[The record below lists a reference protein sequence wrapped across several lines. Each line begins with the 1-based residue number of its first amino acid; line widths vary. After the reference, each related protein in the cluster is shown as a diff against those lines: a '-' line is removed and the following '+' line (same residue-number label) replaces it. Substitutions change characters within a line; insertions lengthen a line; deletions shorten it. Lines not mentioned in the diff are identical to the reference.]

1 MSTPDAANSPGTM
14 VSTTPASDEAQ
25 TEVIGLCA
33 ELIRFDTSN
42 PTSDERA
49 CADWVVAR
57 LSEAGIESTLV
68 ESAPGRANVVARIPG
83 RDSTRGALLVHGH
96 LDVVPADAA
105 EWQVPP
111 FSGEIR
117 DGYLWGRGAI
127 DMKDTVAVMLAT
139 ARHFA
144 RTGTQPAREIVLA
157 FLADEEAGG
166 KFGAHWL
173 VEHRPELFEG
183 VTEAIGEGGGFS
195 YALDDTRRLYPIEN
209 AQRGMAWMELTANGR
224 AGHGSSPNEEN
235 AVTDLAES
243 LTRIGRHTHPVRLIE
258 PVRALLSKAAEL
270 QGVDIDFDAL
280 DTLDQESLDKELAK
294 LGHVADF
301 MQVVLRN
308 SANPTMFTAGYQTNV
323 IPGKATA
330 RVDGR
335 FLPGHEQEL
344 IDTIDALLLP
354 SVSREWVNHD
364 IAMETSFDGP
374 LVDAMCGAV
383 RAEDPDGHPVPYCNP
398 GGTDAK
404 AFTKLDIRCFG
415 FKGLKLPHDLD
426 YGRLFHG
433 VDERVPLEGLRFGV
447 RVMTRLWQSC

>member
-1 MSTPDAANSPGTM
+1 MSTPDDPHSPGTM

-25 TEVIGLCA
+25 SEVIGLCA

-57 LSEAGIESTLV
+57 LSEAGIETTLV

-83 RDSTRGALLVHGH
+83 KDSTRGALLVHGH

-144 RTGTQPAREIVLA
+144 RTGTRPAREIVLA

-224 AGHGSSPNEEN
+224 AGHGSSPNDEN

-258 PVRALLSKAAEL
+258 PVRALLAKAAEL
-270 QGVDIDFDAL
+270 QGVDIDFETL

-374 LVDAMCGAV
+374 LVDAMCEAV

>member
-1 MSTPDAANSPGTM
+1 MNTPSAL
-14 VSTTPASDEAQ
+14 TPASEEAQ
-25 TEVIGLCA
+25 AEVVGLCA

-57 LSEAGIESTLV
+57 LAEAGIDSTLV
-68 ESAPGRANVVARIPG
+68 ESAPGRANVIARIPG
-83 RDSTRGALLVHGH
+83 ADSTRGALLVHGH

-144 RTGTQPAREIVLA
+144 RTGTRPSREIVLA

-173 VEHRPELFEG
+173 VEHHPELFAG

-195 YALDDTRRLYPIEN
+195 YALDDTQRIYPIEN
-209 AQRGMAWMELTANGR
+209 AQRGMAWMELTATGR
-224 AGHGSSPNEEN
+224 AGHGSSPNDEN
-235 AVTDLAES
+235 AVTDLSES
-243 LTRIGRHTHPVRLIE
+243 LTRIGRHTFPIRLIE
-258 PVRALLSKAAEL
+258 PVRALLAEAAEL
-270 QGVDIDFDAL
+270 KGVKIDFEADDLDA
-280 DTLDQESLDKELAK
+280 ELAK
-294 LGHVADF
+294 LGPVADF

-335 FLPGHEQEL
+335 FLPGHEREL
-344 IDTIDALLLP
+344 VDTIDELLLP
-354 SVSREWVNHD
+354 SVRREWVNHD
-364 IAMETSFDGP
+364 IAMETTFDGP
-374 LVDAMCGAV
+374 LVDAMCEAV

>member
-1 MSTPDAANSPGTM
+1 M
-14 VSTTPASDEAQ
+14 TTLATEEAQ
-25 TEVIGLCA
+25 REVVELCA

-42 PTSDERA
+42 PTSDERD
-49 CADWVVAR
+49 CARWVEGKLAEVGIA
-57 LSEAGIESTLV
+57 SEFV
-68 ESAPGRANVVARIPG
+68 ESAPGRASVIARIEG
-83 RDSTRGALLVHGH
+83 ADRTRGALLVHGH

-144 RTGTQPAREIVLA
+144 RTGTKPSRDLVLA

-166 KFGAHWL
+166 RFGAHWL
-173 VEHRPELFEG
+173 VEHRPDLFEG

-224 AGHGSSPNEEN
+224 AGHGSSPNDEN

-243 LTRIGRHTHPVRLIE
+243 LTRIGRHTFPVRLIE
-258 PVRALLSKAAEL
+258 PVRALLQKAADL
-270 QGVDIDFDAL
+270 QGVDIDFDADDL
-280 DTLDQESLDKELAK
+280 DAELAK

-344 IDTIDALLLP
+344 IDAIDALLLP

-364 IAMETSFDGP
+364 IAMETTFDGP
-374 LVDAMCGAV
+374 LVDAMCEAV

-404 AFTKLDIRCFG
+404 AFTKLGVRCFG
-415 FKGLKLPHDLD
+415 FKGLKLPADLD

-447 RVMTRLWQSC
+447 RVMTRLWQGC

>member
-1 MSTPDAANSPGTM
+1 M
-14 VSTTPASDEAQ
+14 TTLASEEAQ
-25 TEVIGLCA
+25 REVVELCA

-49 CADWVVAR
+49 CADWVVSR
-57 LSEAGIESTLV
+57 LAEAGITSELV
-68 ESAPGRANVVARIPG
+68 ESAPGRASVIARIEG
-83 RDSTRGALLVHGH
+83 ADRTRGALLVHGH

-144 RTGTQPAREIVLA
+144 RTGTKPSRDLVLA

-173 VEHRPELFEG
+173 VEHRPDLFEG

-224 AGHGSSPNEEN
+224 AGHGSSPNDEN

-243 LTRIGRHTHPVRLIE
+243 LTRIGRHTFPVRLIE
-258 PVRALLSKAAEL
+258 PVRALLQKAADL
-270 QGVDIDFDAL
+270 QNVEIDFEAEDLDA
-280 DTLDQESLDKELAK
+280 ELAK

-323 IPGKATA
+323 IPGKAKA

-344 IDTIDALLLP
+344 IDAIDALLLP

-364 IAMETSFDGP
+364 IAMETTFDGP
-374 LVDAMCGAV
+374 LVDAMCDAV
-383 RAEDPDGHPVPYCNP
+383 RAEDPEGHPVPYCNP

-404 AFTKLDIRCFG
+404 AFTKLGVRCFG
-415 FKGLKLPHDLD
+415 FKGLKLPADLD

-447 RVMTRLWQSC
+447 RVMTRLWQGC

>member
-1 MSTPDAANSPGTM
+1 MSTVPAPATPL
-14 VSTTPASDEAQ
+14 VPASDEAQ
-25 TEVIGLCA
+25 AEVVDLCA

-49 CADWVVAR
+49 AAEWVVSR
-57 LSEAGIESTLV
+57 LAEVGIASELI
-68 ESAPGRANVVARIPG
+68 ESAPGRASVIARIAG
-83 RDSTRGALLVHGH
+83 RDPGRGALLVHGH
-96 LDVVPADAA
+96 LDVVPADAS

-117 DGYLWGRGAI
+117 NGYLWGRGAI

-144 RTGTQPAREIVLA
+144 RTAAQPSRDLVLA

-166 KFGAHWL
+166 RFGAHWL
-173 VEHRPELFEG
+173 VEHRPELFAG

-195 YALDDTRRLYPIEN
+195 FALDDTRRLYPIEN
-209 AQRGMAWMELTANGR
+209 AQRGMAWMELTATGR
-224 AGHGSSPNEEN
+224 AGHGSSPNDEN

-243 LTRIGRHTHPVRLIE
+243 LTRIGRETFPIRLIE
-258 PVRALLSKAAEL
+258 PVRALLEEAARL
-270 QGVDIDFDAL
+270 YGVEFDENDIEG
-280 DTLDQESLDKELAK
+280 TLAR
-294 LGHVADF
+294 LGPVSDF

-308 SANPTMFTAGYQTNV
+308 SANPTMFNAGYQTNV

-344 IDTIDALLLP
+344 IDTIDRLLLP
-354 SVSREWVNHD
+354 SVTREWVNHD
-364 IAMETSFDGP
+364 IAMETTFDGP
-374 LVDAMCGAV
+374 LVDAMCDAV

-404 AFTKLDIRCFG
+404 AFTHLGIRCFG

>member
-1 MSTPDAANSPGTM
+1 
-14 VSTTPASDEAQ
+14 
-25 TEVIGLCA
+25 
-33 ELIRFDTSN
+33 
-42 PTSDERA
+42 
-49 CADWVVAR
+49 
-57 LSEAGIESTLV
+57 
-68 ESAPGRANVVARIPG
+68 
-83 RDSTRGALLVHGH
+83 
-96 LDVVPADAA
+96 
-105 EWQVPP
+105 
-111 FSGEIR
+111 
-117 DGYLWGRGAI
+117 LWGRGAI

-144 RTGTQPAREIVLA
+144 RTGTRPAREIVLA

-166 KFGAHWL
+166 RFGAHWL
-173 VEHRPELFEG
+173 VEHRPDLFAG

-195 YALDDTRRLYPIEN
+195 YALDGTRRLYPIEN
-209 AQRGMAWMELTANGR
+209 AQRGMAWMELTASGR
-224 AGHGSSPNEEN
+224 AGHGSSPNDEN

-243 LTRIGRHTHPVRLIE
+243 LTRIGRHTFPVRLIE
-258 PVRALLSKAAEL
+258 PVRALLAEAARL
-270 QGVDIDFDAL
+270 QGVDLDLDAEDL
-280 DTLDQESLDKELAK
+280 DAELAK

-323 IPGKATA
+323 IPGRATA

-344 IDTIDALLLP
+344 VDAIDALLLP
-354 SVSREWVNHD
+354 SVSRRWVNHD

-374 LVDAMCGAV
+374 LVDAMCAAV

-447 RVMTRLWQSC
+447 RVMTRLWQGC

>member
-1 MSTPDAANSPGTM
+1 M
-14 VSTTPASDEAQ
+14 STTPSFVAASEEAQ
-25 TEVIGLCA
+25 REVVELCA

-42 PTSDERA
+42 PTSNERA
-49 CADWVVAR
+49 CADRVVEWLA
-57 LSEAGIESTLV
+57 EAGIDSELV

-83 RDSTRGALLVHGH
+83 TDPARGALLVHGH
-96 LDVVPADAA
+96 LDVVPADPA
-105 EWQVPP
+105 EWRVPP
-111 FSGEIR
+111 FSGEIH

-144 RTGTQPAREIVLA
+144 RTGSRPARDIVLA

-166 KFGAHWL
+166 RYGAHWL
-173 VEHRPELFEG
+173 VEHRPELFAG

-209 AQRGMAWMELTANGR
+209 AQRGMAWMELTATGR
-224 AGHGSSPNEEN
+224 AGHGSSPNDEN

-243 LTRIGRHTHPVRLIE
+243 LTRIGRHTFPIRLIE
-258 PVRALLSKAAEL
+258 PVRALLAEAARL
-270 QGVDIDFDAL
+270 KGVDVDFDAEDL
-280 DTLDQESLDKELAK
+280 DAELAK
-294 LGHVADF
+294 LGPVTDF

-308 SANPTMFTAGYQTNV
+308 SANPTMFSAGYQTNV
-323 IPGKATA
+323 IPGRATA

-335 FLPGHEQEL
+335 FLPGHGQQL
-344 IDTIDALLLP
+344 IDTIDELLLP
-354 SVSREWVNHD
+354 SVTRKWVNHD

-374 LVDAMCGAV
+374 LVDAMCEAV
-383 RAEDPDGHPVPYCNP
+383 RAEDPEGHPVPYCNP

-404 AFTKLDIRCFG
+404 AFTKLGIRCFG

-447 RVMTRLWQSC
+447 RVMTRLWQNC

>member
-1 MSTPDAANSPGTM
+1 
-14 VSTTPASDEAQ
+14 
-25 TEVIGLCA
+25 
-33 ELIRFDTSN
+33 
-42 PTSDERA
+42 
-49 CADWVVAR
+49 
-57 LSEAGIESTLV
+57 
-68 ESAPGRANVVARIPG
+68 
-83 RDSTRGALLVHGH
+83 
-96 LDVVPADAA
+96 LDVVPAAPA

-144 RTGTQPAREIVLA
+144 RTGTRPAREIVLA

-166 KFGAHWL
+166 RFGAHWL
-173 VEHRPELFEG
+173 VEHRPELFAG

-209 AQRGMAWMELTANGR
+209 AQRGMAWMELTASGR
-224 AGHGSSPNEEN
+224 AGHGSSPNDEN

-243 LTRIGRHTHPVRLIE
+243 LTRIGRHTFPVRLIE
-258 PVRALLSKAAEL
+258 PVRALLTEAARL
-270 QGVDIDFDAL
+270 QGVDLDLDADDL
-280 DTLDQESLDKELAK
+280 DAELAK

-323 IPGKATA
+323 IPGRATA

-364 IAMETSFDGP
+364 IAMETTFDGP
-374 LVDAMCGAV
+374 LVDAMCAAV

-404 AFTKLDIRCFG
+404 AFTELDIRCFG

-447 RVMTRLWQSC
+447 RVMTRLWQEC

>member
-1 MSTPDAANSPGTM
+1 MSTTAPAP
-14 VSTTPASDEAQ
+14 VPASEEAQ
-25 TEVIGLCA
+25 REVVELCA

-49 CADWVVAR
+49 CADRVVELLA
-57 LSEAGIESTLV
+57 EAGIGCELV
-68 ESAPGRANVVARIPG
+68 ESAPGRANVIARIPG
-83 RDSTRGALLVHGH
+83 ADPARGALLVHGH
-96 LDVVPADAA
+96 LDVVPADPA
-105 EWQVPP
+105 EWRVPP

-144 RTGTQPAREIVLA
+144 RTGTRPAREIVLA

-166 KFGAHWL
+166 RFGAHWL
-173 VEHRPELFEG
+173 VEHRPDLFAG

-209 AQRGMAWMELTANGR
+209 AQRGMAWMELTADGR
-224 AGHGSSPNEEN
+224 AGHGSSPNDEN
-235 AVTDLAES
+235 AVTDLAET
-243 LTRIGRHTHPVRLIE
+243 LTRIGRHTFPVRLIE
-258 PVRALLSKAAEL
+258 PVRALLAEAARL
-270 QGVDIDFDAL
+270 QGVDLDLDADDL
-280 DTLDQESLDKELAK
+280 DAELAR

-323 IPGKATA
+323 IPGRATA

-344 IDTIDALLLP
+344 LDAIDALLLP
-354 SVSREWVNHD
+354 SVSRRWVNHD

-374 LVDAMCGAV
+374 LVDAMCAAV

-404 AFTKLDIRCFG
+404 AFTKLGIRCFG

-447 RVMTRLWQSC
+447 RVMTRLWQDC

>member
-1 MSTPDAANSPGTM
+1 MNTPDTETGPGTGN
-14 VSTTPASDEAQ
+14 STARSLVPASEEAQ
-25 TEVIGLCA
+25 NEVVGLCA

-42 PTSDERA
+42 PTGTEREA
-49 CADWVVAR
+49 ADWVVAR
-57 LSEAGIESTLV
+57 LAEVGVESVLI
-68 ESAPGRANVVARIPG
+68 ESAPGRANVIARIAG
-83 RDSTRGALLVHGH
+83 RDPERGALLVHGH

-139 ARHFA
+139 AREFA
-144 RTGTQPAREIVLA
+144 RTGTRPSRDLVLA

-166 KFGAHWL
+166 KFGGHWL
-173 VEHRPELFEG
+173 VEHRPELFGG

-195 YALDDTRRLYPIEN
+195 FALDDSRRLYPIEN
-209 AQRGMAWMELTANGR
+209 AQRGMAWMELTATGR
-224 AGHGSSPNEEN
+224 AGHGSSPNDEN
-235 AVTDLAES
+235 AVTDLAEA
-243 LTRIGRHTHPVRLIE
+243 LTRIGRTTFPIRLIE
-258 PVRALLSKAAEL
+258 PVRALLEEAAGL
-270 QGVDIDFDAL
+270 YGVDFDE
-280 DTLDQESLDKELAK
+280 DDIEGSLAR
-294 LGHVADF
+294 LGPVSDF

-308 SANPTMFTAGYQTNV
+308 SANPTMFQAGYQTNV

-344 IDTIDALLLP
+344 IDTIDALLPP
-354 SVSREWVNHD
+354 SVSRAWVNHD

-374 LVDAMCGAV
+374 LVDAMCAAV

-404 AFTKLDIRCFG
+404 AFTRLGIRCFG

>member
-1 MSTPDAANSPGTM
+1 M
-14 VSTTPASDEAQ
+14 STTPSFVAASEEAQ
-25 TEVIGLCA
+25 REVVELCA

-42 PTSDERA
+42 PTSNERA
-49 CADWVVAR
+49 CADRVVEWLA
-57 LSEAGIESTLV
+57 EAGIDSELV

-83 RDSTRGALLVHGH
+83 TDPARGALLVHGH
-96 LDVVPADAA
+96 LDVVPADPA
-105 EWQVPP
+105 EWRVPP
-111 FSGEIR
+111 FSGEIH

-144 RTGTQPAREIVLA
+144 RTGSRPARDIVLA

-166 KFGAHWL
+166 RYGAHWL
-173 VEHRPELFEG
+173 VEHRPELFAG

-209 AQRGMAWMELTANGR
+209 AQRGMAWMELTATGR
-224 AGHGSSPNEEN
+224 AGHGSSPNDEN

-243 LTRIGRHTHPVRLIE
+243 LTRIGRHTFPIRLIE
-258 PVRALLSKAAEL
+258 PVRALLAEAARL
-270 QGVDIDFDAL
+270 KGVDVDFDAEDL
-280 DTLDQESLDKELAK
+280 DAELAK
-294 LGHVADF
+294 LGPVTDF

-308 SANPTMFTAGYQTNV
+308 SANPTMFSAGYQTNV
-323 IPGKATA
+323 IPGRATA

-335 FLPGHEQEL
+335 FLPGHEQQL
-344 IDTIDALLLP
+344 IDTIDELLLP
-354 SVSREWVNHD
+354 SVTRKWVNHD

-374 LVDAMCGAV
+374 LVDAMCEAV
-383 RAEDPDGHPVPYCNP
+383 RAEDPEGHPVPYCNP

-404 AFTKLDIRCFG
+404 AFTKLGIRCFG

-447 RVMTRLWQSC
+447 RVMTRLWQNC

>member
-1 MSTPDAANSPGTM
+1 
-14 VSTTPASDEAQ
+14 
-25 TEVIGLCA
+25 
-33 ELIRFDTSN
+33 
-42 PTSDERA
+42 
-49 CADWVVAR
+49 
-57 LSEAGIESTLV
+57 
-68 ESAPGRANVVARIPG
+68 
-83 RDSTRGALLVHGH
+83 
-96 LDVVPADAA
+96 
-105 EWQVPP
+105 
-111 FSGEIR
+111 
-117 DGYLWGRGAI
+117 
-127 DMKDTVAVMLAT
+127 

-144 RTGTQPAREIVLA
+144 RTGTRPAREIVLA

-173 VEHRPELFEG
+173 VEHRPELFAG

-209 AQRGMAWMELTANGR
+209 AQRGMAWMELTATGR
-224 AGHGSSPNEEN
+224 AGHGSSPNDEN

-243 LTRIGRHTHPVRLIE
+243 LTRIGRHTFPVRLIE
-258 PVRALLSKAAEL
+258 PVRALLAEAARL
-270 QGVDIDFDAL
+270 QGVDIDFDAEDL
-280 DTLDQESLDKELAK
+280 DAELAK

-374 LVDAMCGAV
+374 LVDAMCAAV

-404 AFTKLDIRCFG
+404 AFTQLGVRCFG
-415 FKGLKLPHDLD
+415 FKGLKLPADLD

-447 RVMTRLWQSC
+447 RVMTRLWQDC

>member
-1 MSTPDAANSPGTM
+1 M
-14 VSTTPASDEAQ
+14 
-25 TEVIGLCA
+25 
-33 ELIRFDTSN
+33 
-42 PTSDERA
+42 
-49 CADWVVAR
+49 AR
-57 LSEAGIESTLV
+57 LAEVGIASELV
-68 ESAPGRANVVARIPG
+68 ESAPGRANVIARIPG
-83 RDSTRGALLVHGH
+83 ADPARGALLVHGH
-96 LDVVPADAA
+96 LDVVPADPA

-144 RTGTQPAREIVLA
+144 RTGTRPAREIVLA

-173 VEHRPELFEG
+173 VEHRPELFAG

-209 AQRGMAWMELTANGR
+209 AQRGMAWMELTASGR
-224 AGHGSSPNEEN
+224 AGHGSSPNDEN

-243 LTRIGRHTHPVRLIE
+243 LTRIGRHTFPVRLIE
-258 PVRALLSKAAEL
+258 PVRALLTEAARL
-270 QGVDIDFDAL
+270 QGVDLDLDADDL
-280 DTLDQESLDKELAK
+280 DAELAK

-323 IPGKATA
+323 IPGRATA

-335 FLPGHEQEL
+335 FLPG
-344 IDTIDALLLP
+344 TNR
-354 SVSREWVNHD
+354 S
-364 IAMETSFDGP
+364 
-374 LVDAMCGAV
+374 
-383 RAEDPDGHPVPYCNP
+383 
-398 GGTDAK
+398 
-404 AFTKLDIRCFG
+404 
-415 FKGLKLPHDLD
+415 
-426 YGRLFHG
+426 
-433 VDERVPLEGLRFGV
+433 
-447 RVMTRLWQSC
+447 

>member
-1 MSTPDAANSPGTM
+1 MTTLASEDA
-14 VSTTPASDEAQ
+14 Q
-25 TEVIGLCA
+25 REVVELCA

-49 CADWVVAR
+49 CARWVGDKLAEVGIA
-57 LSEAGIESTLV
+57 SEFV
-68 ESAPGRANVVARIPG
+68 ESAPGRASVIARIEG
-83 RDSTRGALLVHGH
+83 ADRTRGALLVHGH

-144 RTGTQPAREIVLA
+144 RTGTKPSRDLVLA

-173 VEHRPELFEG
+173 VEHRPDLFEG

-209 AQRGMAWMELTANGR
+209 AQRGMAWMELTSNGR
-224 AGHGSSPNEEN
+224 AGHGSSPNDEN

-243 LTRIGRHTHPVRLIE
+243 LTRIGRHTFPVRLIE
-258 PVRALLSKAAEL
+258 PVRALLQKAADL
-270 QGVDIDFDAL
+270 QNVEIDFDAEDL
-280 DTLDQESLDKELAK
+280 DAELAK

-344 IDTIDALLLP
+344 IDAIDALLLP

-364 IAMETSFDGP
+364 IAMETTFEGP
-374 LVDAMCGAV
+374 LVDAMCDAV

-404 AFTKLDIRCFG
+404 AFTKLGVRCFG
-415 FKGLKLPHDLD
+415 FKGLKLPADLD

-447 RVMTRLWQSC
+447 RVMTRLWQGC

>member
-1 MSTPDAANSPGTM
+1 MTTLASEDA
-14 VSTTPASDEAQ
+14 Q
-25 TEVIGLCA
+25 HEVVELCA

-49 CADWVVAR
+49 CADWVVSR
-57 LSEAGIESTLV
+57 LAEAGITSELV
-68 ESAPGRANVVARIPG
+68 ESAPGRASVIARIEG
-83 RDSTRGALLVHGH
+83 ADRSRGALLVHGH
-96 LDVVPADAA
+96 LDVVPADAT

-144 RTGTQPAREIVLA
+144 RTGTKPSRDLVLA

-173 VEHRPELFEG
+173 VEHRPDLFDG

-224 AGHGSSPNEEN
+224 AGHGSSPNDEN

-243 LTRIGRHTHPVRLIE
+243 LTRIGRHTFPVHLIE
-258 PVRALLSKAAEL
+258 PVRALLSEAAVLMGAE
-270 QGVDIDFDAL
+270 VDFDAADL
-280 DTLDQESLDKELAK
+280 DAELAK

-330 RVDGR
+330 RVDAR
-335 FLPGHEQEL
+335 FLPGHEQQL
-344 IDTIDALLLP
+344 VDAIDALLLP

-364 IAMETSFDGP
+364 IAMETTFDGP
-374 LVDAMCGAV
+374 LVDAMCDAV

-415 FKGLKLPHDLD
+415 FKGLKLPADLD

-447 RVMTRLWQSC
+447 RVMTRLWQAC

>member
-1 MSTPDAANSPGTM
+1 MSTTAPAP
-14 VSTTPASDEAQ
+14 VPASEEAQ
-25 TEVIGLCA
+25 REVVELCA

-49 CADWVVAR
+49 CADRVVELLA
-57 LSEAGIESTLV
+57 EAGIGSELV
-68 ESAPGRANVVARIPG
+68 ESAPGRANVIARIPG
-83 RDSTRGALLVHGH
+83 ADPARGALLVHGH
-96 LDVVPADAA
+96 LDVVPADPA

-144 RTGTQPAREIVLA
+144 RTGTRPAREIVLA

-166 KFGAHWL
+166 RFGAHWL
-173 VEHRPELFEG
+173 VEHRPDLFAG

-209 AQRGMAWMELTANGR
+209 AQRGMAWMELTADGR
-224 AGHGSSPNEEN
+224 VGHGSSPNDEN
-235 AVTDLAES
+235 AVTDLAET
-243 LTRIGRHTHPVRLIE
+243 LTRIGRHTFPVRLIE
-258 PVRALLSKAAEL
+258 PVRALLAEAARL
-270 QGVDIDFDAL
+270 QGVDLDLDADDL
-280 DTLDQESLDKELAK
+280 DAELAR

-323 IPGKATA
+323 IPGRATA

-344 IDTIDALLLP
+344 LDAIDALLLP
-354 SVSREWVNHD
+354 SVSRRWVNHD

-374 LVDAMCGAV
+374 LVDAMCAAV
-383 RAEDPDGHPVPYCNP
+383 RAEDPGGHPVPYCNP

-404 AFTKLDIRCFG
+404 AFTKLGIRCFG

-447 RVMTRLWQSC
+447 RVMTRLWQDC

>member
-1 MSTPDAANSPGTM
+1 MSTTVPGP
-14 VSTTPASDEAQ
+14 VPSVPASEEAHR
-25 TEVIGLCA
+25 EVVDLCA

-42 PTSDERA
+42 PISDERA
-49 CADWVVAR
+49 CADRVVAR
-57 LSEAGIESTLV
+57 LAEAGIASELV

-83 RDSTRGALLVHGH
+83 TDPSRGALLVHGH

-105 EWQVPP
+105 EWRVPP

-117 DGYLWGRGAI
+117 DGYLWGRGAV

-144 RTGTQPAREIVLA
+144 RTGTRPAREIVLA

-166 KFGAHWL
+166 KYGAHWL
-173 VEHRPELFEG
+173 VEHRPELFAG

-209 AQRGMAWMELTANGR
+209 AQRGMAWMELTAAGR
-224 AGHGSSPNEEN
+224 AGHGSSPNNEN

-243 LTRIGRHTHPVRLIE
+243 LTRIGRHTFPVRLIE
-258 PVRALLSKAAEL
+258 PVRALLAEAARL
-270 QGVDIDFDAL
+270 QGVDLDLDAEDL
-280 DTLDQESLDKELAK
+280 DAELAK
-294 LGHVADF
+294 LGHVTDF

-323 IPGKATA
+323 IPGRATA

-374 LVDAMCGAV
+374 LVDAMCAAV

-447 RVMTRLWQSC
+447 RVMTRLWQEC

>member
-1 MSTPDAANSPGTM
+1 M
-14 VSTTPASDEAQ
+14 STTPSFVAASEEAQ
-25 TEVIGLCA
+25 REVVELCA

-42 PTSDERA
+42 PTSNERA
-49 CADWVVAR
+49 CADRVVEWLA
-57 LSEAGIESTLV
+57 EAGIDSGLV

-83 RDSTRGALLVHGH
+83 TDPARGALLVHGH
-96 LDVVPADAA
+96 LDVVPADPA
-105 EWQVPP
+105 EWRVPP
-111 FSGEIR
+111 FSGEIH

-144 RTGTQPAREIVLA
+144 RTGSRPARDIVLA

-166 KFGAHWL
+166 RYGAHWL
-173 VEHRPELFEG
+173 VEHRPELFAG

-209 AQRGMAWMELTANGR
+209 AQRGMAWMELTATGR
-224 AGHGSSPNEEN
+224 AGHGSSPNDEN

-243 LTRIGRHTHPVRLIE
+243 LTRIGRHTFPIRLIE
-258 PVRALLSKAAEL
+258 PVRALLAEAARL
-270 QGVDIDFDAL
+270 KGVDVDFDAEDL
-280 DTLDQESLDKELAK
+280 DAELAK
-294 LGHVADF
+294 LGPVTDF

-308 SANPTMFTAGYQTNV
+308 SANPTMFSAGYQTNV
-323 IPGKATA
+323 IPGRATA

-335 FLPGHEQEL
+335 FLPGHEQQL
-344 IDTIDALLLP
+344 IDTIDELLLP
-354 SVSREWVNHD
+354 SVTRKWVNHD

-374 LVDAMCGAV
+374 LVDAMCEAV
-383 RAEDPDGHPVPYCNP
+383 RAEDPEGHPVPYCNP

-404 AFTKLDIRCFG
+404 AFTKLGIRCFG

-447 RVMTRLWQSC
+447 RVMTRLWQNC

>member
-1 MSTPDAANSPGTM
+1 MSTTAPAP
-14 VSTTPASDEAQ
+14 VPASEEAQ
-25 TEVIGLCA
+25 REVVELCA

-49 CADWVVAR
+49 CADRVVELLAG
-57 LSEAGIESTLV
+57 AGIGSELV
-68 ESAPGRANVVARIPG
+68 ESAPGRANVIARIPG
-83 RDSTRGALLVHGH
+83 ADPARGALLVHGH
-96 LDVVPADAA
+96 LDVVPADPA
-105 EWQVPP
+105 EWRVPP

-144 RTGTQPAREIVLA
+144 RTGTRPAREIVLA

-166 KFGAHWL
+166 RFGAHWL
-173 VEHRPELFEG
+173 VEHRPDLFAG

-209 AQRGMAWMELTANGR
+209 AQRGMAWMELTADGR
-224 AGHGSSPNEEN
+224 AGHGSSPNDEN
-235 AVTDLAES
+235 AVTDLAET
-243 LTRIGRHTHPVRLIE
+243 LTRIGRHTFPVRLIE
-258 PVRALLSKAAEL
+258 PVRALLAEAARL
-270 QGVDIDFDAL
+270 QGVDLDLDADDL
-280 DTLDQESLDKELAK
+280 DAELAR

-323 IPGKATA
+323 IPGRATA

-344 IDTIDALLLP
+344 LDAIDALLLP
-354 SVSREWVNHD
+354 SVSRRWVNHD

-374 LVDAMCGAV
+374 LVDAMCAAV
-383 RAEDPDGHPVPYCNP
+383 RAEDPGGHPVPYCNP

-404 AFTKLDIRCFG
+404 AFTKLGIRCFG

-447 RVMTRLWQSC
+447 RVMTRLWQDC

>member
-1 MSTPDAANSPGTM
+1 MTSTAPAL
-14 VSTTPASDEAQ
+14 VPASEEAQ
-25 TEVIGLCA
+25 REVVELCA

-57 LSEAGIESTLV
+57 LAEAGIASELV
-68 ESAPGRANVVARIPG
+68 ESAPGRANVIARIPG
-83 RDSTRGALLVHGH
+83 ADPARGALLVHGH

-105 EWQVPP
+105 EWRIPA

-144 RTGTQPAREIVLA
+144 RTGARPAREIVLA

-166 KFGAHWL
+166 RFGAHWL
-173 VEHRPELFEG
+173 VEHRPELFAG

-209 AQRGMAWMELTANGR
+209 AQRGMAWMELTATGR
-224 AGHGSSPNEEN
+224 AGHGSSPNSEN

-243 LTRIGRHTHPVRLIE
+243 LTRIGRHTFPVRLIA
-258 PVRALLSKAAEL
+258 PVRAVLEEAARL
-270 QGVDIDFDAL
+270 QGVDVDLDAE
-280 DTLDQESLDKELAK
+280 DAETLEAELAK

-301 MQVVLRN
+301 LQVVLRN
-308 SANPTMFTAGYQTNV
+308 SANPTMFSAGYQTNV
-323 IPGKATA
+323 IPGRATA

-344 IDTIDALLLP
+344 IDTVDALLLP
-354 SVSREWVNHD
+354 SVSRAWVNHD

-374 LVDAMCGAV
+374 LVDAMCDAV

-426 YGRLFHG
+426 YSRLFHG

-447 RVMTRLWQSC
+447 RVMTRLWHDC

>member
-1 MSTPDAANSPGTM
+1 M
-14 VSTTPASDEAQ
+14 STTPSFVAASEEAQ
-25 TEVIGLCA
+25 REVVELCA

-42 PTSDERA
+42 PTSNERA
-49 CADWVVAR
+49 CADRVVEWLA
-57 LSEAGIESTLV
+57 EAGIDSGLV

-83 RDSTRGALLVHGH
+83 TDPARGALLVHGH
-96 LDVVPADAA
+96 LDVVPADPA
-105 EWQVPP
+105 EWRVPP
-111 FSGEIR
+111 FSGEIH

-144 RTGTQPAREIVLA
+144 RTGSRPARDIVLA

-166 KFGAHWL
+166 RYGAHWL
-173 VEHRPELFEG
+173 VEHRPELFAG

-209 AQRGMAWMELTANGR
+209 AQRGMAWMELTATGR
-224 AGHGSSPNEEN
+224 AGHGSSPNDEN

-243 LTRIGRHTHPVRLIE
+243 LTRIGRHTFPIRLIE
-258 PVRALLSKAAEL
+258 PVRALLAEAARL
-270 QGVDIDFDAL
+270 KGVDIDFDAEDL
-280 DTLDQESLDKELAK
+280 DAELAK
-294 LGHVADF
+294 LGPVTDF

-308 SANPTMFTAGYQTNV
+308 SANPTMFSAGYQTNV
-323 IPGKATA
+323 IPGRATA

-335 FLPGHEQEL
+335 FLPGHEQQL
-344 IDTIDALLLP
+344 IDIIDELLLP
-354 SVSREWVNHD
+354 SVTRKWVNHD

-374 LVDAMCGAV
+374 LVDAMCEAV
-383 RAEDPDGHPVPYCNP
+383 RAEDPEGHPVPYCNP

-404 AFTKLDIRCFG
+404 AFTKLGIRCFG

-447 RVMTRLWQSC
+447 RVMTRLWQNC

>member
-1 MSTPDAANSPGTM
+1 MTSS
-14 VSTTPASDEAQ
+14 ASEEAQ
-25 TEVIGLCA
+25 REVVELCA

-57 LSEAGIESTLV
+57 LAEAGIDSVLV
-68 ESAPGRANVVARIPG
+68 ESAPGRANVIARIPG
-83 RDSTRGALLVHGH
+83 ADPARGALLVHGH
-96 LDVVPADAA
+96 LDVVPADAS

-111 FSGEIR
+111 FSGEIH

-144 RTGTQPAREIVLA
+144 RTGTRPSRDLVLA

-166 KFGAHWL
+166 TYGAHWL
-173 VEHRPELFEG
+173 VEHRPELFDG

-195 YALDDTRRLYPIEN
+195 FALDDAHRLYPIEN
-209 AQRGMAWMELTANGR
+209 AQRGMAWLELTATGR
-224 AGHGSSPNEEN
+224 AGHGSSPNDEN
-235 AVTDLAES
+235 AVTDLAET
-243 LTRIGRHTHPVRLIE
+243 LTRIGRHTFPIRLIE
-258 PVRALLSKAAEL
+258 PVRALLVEAARIQGIAFDEENLEATLAEL
-270 QGVDIDFDAL
+270 GPVTEF
-280 DTLDQESLDKELAK
+280 
-294 LGHVADF
+294 V
-301 MQVVLRN
+301 QVVLRN
-308 SANPTMFTAGYQTNV
+308 SANPTMLSGGYQTNV

-344 IDTIDALLLP
+344 LDSLDELLLP
-354 SVSREWVNHD
+354 SVTRTFVHQG
-364 IAMETSFDGP
+364 AALETSFDGP
-374 LVDAMCGAV
+374 LVDAMCAAV

-404 AFTKLDIRCFG
+404 AFTRLGIRCFG

-433 VDERVPLEGLRFGV
+433 VDERVPLDGLRFGV
-447 RVMTRLWQSC
+447 RVMSRLWQTC

>member
-1 MSTPDAANSPGTM
+1 M
-14 VSTTPASDEAQ
+14 TTLASEEAQ
-25 TEVIGLCA
+25 REVVELCA

-49 CADWVVAR
+49 CARWVEDKLAEVGIA
-57 LSEAGIESTLV
+57 SEFV
-68 ESAPGRANVVARIPG
+68 ESAPGRASVIARIEG
-83 RDSTRGALLVHGH
+83 ADRSRGALLVHGH

-144 RTGTQPAREIVLA
+144 RTGTKPSRDLVLA

-173 VEHRPELFEG
+173 VEHRPDLFAG

-224 AGHGSSPNEEN
+224 AGHGSSPNDEN

-243 LTRIGRHTHPVRLIE
+243 LTRIGRHTFPVRLIE
-258 PVRALLSKAAEL
+258 PVRALLQKAADL
-270 QGVDIDFDAL
+270 QNVEIDFEAADLDA
-280 DTLDQESLDKELAK
+280 ELAK

-344 IDTIDALLLP
+344 IDAIDELLLP

-364 IAMETSFDGP
+364 IAMETTFDGP
-374 LVDAMCGAV
+374 LVDAMCDAV

-404 AFTKLDIRCFG
+404 AFTKLGVRCFG
-415 FKGLKLPHDLD
+415 FKGLKLPADLD

-447 RVMTRLWQSC
+447 RVMTRLWQAC

>member
-1 MSTPDAANSPGTM
+1 MSTPDGPHSPGTM

-83 RDSTRGALLVHGH
+83 KDSTRGALLVHGH

-105 EWQVPP
+105 DWQVPP

-144 RTGTQPAREIVLA
+144 RTGTRPAREIVLA

-224 AGHGSSPNEEN
+224 AGHGSSPNDEN

-258 PVRALLSKAAEL
+258 PVRALLAKAAEL
-270 QGVDIDFDAL
+270 QGVDIDFETL
-280 DTLDQESLDKELAK
+280 ETLDQESLDKELAR

-374 LVDAMCGAV
+374 LVDAMCEAV
-383 RAEDPDGHPVPYCNP
+383 HAEDPDGHPVPYCNP

>member
-1 MSTPDAANSPGTM
+1 M
-14 VSTTPASDEAQ
+14 STTPSFVAASEEAQ
-25 TEVIGLCA
+25 REVVELCA

-42 PTSDERA
+42 PTSNERA
-49 CADWVVAR
+49 CADRVVEWLA
-57 LSEAGIESTLV
+57 EAGIDSELV
-68 ESAPGRANVVARIPG
+68 ESAPGRANAVARIPG
-83 RDSTRGALLVHGH
+83 TDPARGALLVHGH
-96 LDVVPADAA
+96 LDVVPADPA
-105 EWQVPP
+105 EWRVPP
-111 FSGEIR
+111 FSGEIH

-144 RTGTQPAREIVLA
+144 RTGSRPARDIVLA

-166 KFGAHWL
+166 RYGAHWL
-173 VEHRPELFEG
+173 VEHRPELFAG

-209 AQRGMAWMELTANGR
+209 AQRGMAWMELTATGR
-224 AGHGSSPNEEN
+224 AGHGSSPNDEN

-243 LTRIGRHTHPVRLIE
+243 LTRIGRHTFPVRLIE
-258 PVRALLSKAAEL
+258 PVRALLAEAARL
-270 QGVDIDFDAL
+270 KGVDVDFDAEDL
-280 DTLDQESLDKELAK
+280 DAELAK
-294 LGHVADF
+294 LGPVTDF

-308 SANPTMFTAGYQTNV
+308 SANPTMFSAGYQTNV
-323 IPGKATA
+323 IPGRATA

-335 FLPGHEQEL
+335 FLPGHEQQL
-344 IDTIDALLLP
+344 IDTIDELLLP
-354 SVSREWVNHD
+354 SVTRKWVNHD

-374 LVDAMCGAV
+374 LVDAMCEAV
-383 RAEDPDGHPVPYCNP
+383 RAEDPEGHPVPYCNP

-404 AFTKLDIRCFG
+404 AFTKLGIRCFG

-447 RVMTRLWQSC
+447 RVMTRLWQNC

>member
-1 MSTPDAANSPGTM
+1 M
-14 VSTTPASDEAQ
+14 TTNPLEEAQ
-25 TEVIGLCA
+25 HEVVELCA

-49 CADWVVAR
+49 CADWVVDR
-57 LSEAGIESTLV
+57 LAEAGVESTLV
-68 ESAPGRANVVARIPG
+68 ESAPGRASVFARIPG
-83 RDSTRGALLVHGH
+83 SDSTRGALLVHGH
-96 LDVVPADAA
+96 LDVVPADPAD
-105 EWQVPP
+105 WQVPP

-139 ARHFA
+139 ARYYA
-144 RTGTQPAREIVLA
+144 RTGRRPAREIVLA

-166 KFGAHWL
+166 RYGAHWL
-173 VEHRPELFEG
+173 IEHRPELFAG
-183 VTEAIGEGGGFS
+183 VTEAVGEGGGFS

-209 AQRGMAWMELTANGR
+209 AQRGMAWMELTATGR
-224 AGHGSSPNEEN
+224 AGHGSSPNDEN

-243 LTRIGRHTHPVRLIE
+243 LTRIGRHTFPVRLIE
-258 PVRALLSKAAEL
+258 PVRALLREAAGL
-270 QGVDIDFDAL
+270 KGVDVDLDAE
-280 DTLDQESLDKELAK
+280 DPETLEAELAK
-294 LGHVADF
+294 LGPVADF

-308 SANPTMFTAGYQTNV
+308 SANPTMFSAGYQTNV

-344 IDTIDALLLP
+344 LDAVDALLMP
-354 SVSREWVNHD
+354 SVTREWVNHD
-364 IAMETSFDGP
+364 IAMETPFEGR
-374 LVDAMCGAV
+374 LVDAMCAAV

-404 AFTKLDIRCFG
+404 ALTKLDIRCFG
-415 FKGLKLPHDLD
+415 FKGLKLPHDLN

-447 RVMTRLWQSC
+447 RVMTRLWQDC